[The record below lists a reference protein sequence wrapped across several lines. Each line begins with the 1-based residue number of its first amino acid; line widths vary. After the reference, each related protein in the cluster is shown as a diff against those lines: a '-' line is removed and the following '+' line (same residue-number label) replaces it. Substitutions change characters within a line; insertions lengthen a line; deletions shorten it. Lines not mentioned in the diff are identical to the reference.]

1 MPICF
6 QRKSNYSQC
15 INPYFNPFLFPNAF
29 NTLRQKK
36 FKLIDYTDNCTKRD
50 IVMNPLKSTT
60 KQINKERMN
69 FYLINNALKSEY
81 TLHNL
86 FSELYKSNKM
96 YYKEDPGRMQ
106 ID

>member
-1 MPICF
+1 MI
-6 QRKSNYSQC
+6 
-15 INPYFNPFLFPNAF
+15 
-29 NTLRQKK
+29 
-36 FKLIDYTDNCTKRD
+36 
-50 IVMNPLKSTT
+50 KSTT